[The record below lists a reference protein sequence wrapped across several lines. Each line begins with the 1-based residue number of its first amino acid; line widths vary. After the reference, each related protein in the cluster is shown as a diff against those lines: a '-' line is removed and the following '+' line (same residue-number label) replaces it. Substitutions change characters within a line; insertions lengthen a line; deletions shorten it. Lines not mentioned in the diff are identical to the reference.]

1 MPETAADFIPR
12 PLSLRAGDLVLDL
25 VPGIGGAIAGWRSGE
40 VELLRRMG
48 EAALAARDVRQAGCF
63 PTIPY
68 SNRMRECTLNFR
80 GRKHR
85 LAPNFGSHSHS
96 IHGNSWQR
104 PWTATDSG
112 ASAATLVFEHDAA
125 GSRAAEWPFPYR
137 ATQRFALD
145 AQGLTI
151 GLELVN
157 TGDAPA
163 PAGIGLHP
171 YFPRA
176 ANTRLVTSAT
186 GYWRND
192 EAMMPVALEPVPPAW
207 NFAEGKL
214 VAPLA
219 VDNCFAGWS
228 GSARLEFPELGRA
241 ISIAADPVFGH
252 AVIFVPPG
260 RPFFCVEPVTNA
272 NDGMNRLDKG
282 ASDTG
287 VWVLDP
293 GQALSGQVRFEVEKI
308 G

>member
-1 MPETAADFIPR
+1 MPETDADFIPR

-25 VPGIGGAIAGWRSGE
+25 APAIGGAIAGLRTGE

-68 SNRMRECTLNFR
+68 SNRMRECTLHFR
-80 GRKHR
+80 GKRHR
-85 LAPNFGSHSHS
+85 LAPNFGAHPHS
-96 IHGNSWQR
+96 IHGNAWQR
-104 PWTATDSG
+104 AWRVAESG
-112 ASAATLVFEHDAA
+112 AASATLVLEHDAA
-125 GSRAAEWPFPYR
+125 GSRAAEWPFAYR

-145 AQGLTI
+145 ADGLSVD
-151 GLELVN
+151 LELVN

-176 ANTRLVTSAT
+176 ANTRLTTQAA
-186 GYWRND
+186 GFWRND
-192 EAMMPVALEPVPPAW
+192 EAMMPVAFEPVPPAW
-207 NFAEGKL
+207 NFADGKL

-219 VDNCFAGWS
+219 IDNCFAGWR
-228 GSARLEFPELGRA
+228 GTARLEFPELGRA
-241 ISIAADPVFGH
+241 VTIVADPVFGH

-260 RPFFCVEPVTNA
+260 KPFFCVEPVTNA
-272 NDGMNRLDKG
+272 NEGMNRLDKG
-282 ASDTG
+282 AADTG

-293 GQALSGQVRFEVEKI
+293 GQSLAGRVRFNVETI
-308 G
+308 

>member
-12 PLSLRAGDLVLDL
+12 PISLRAGDLTLDV
-25 VPGIGGAIAGWRSGE
+25 VPNIGGAIAGLRSGE

-68 SNRMRECTLNFR
+68 SNRMRECTLRFR
-80 GRKHR
+80 GRVHR
-85 LAPNFGSHSHS
+85 LAPNFGSHPHS
-96 IHGNSWQR
+96 IHGNAWQR
-104 PWTATDSG
+104 AWTVAESG
-112 ASAATLVFEHDAA
+112 AASATLVFEHDAA
-125 GSRAAEWPFPYR
+125 GSRAAEWPFAYR
-137 ATQRFALD
+137 ATQRFDLD
-145 AQGLTI
+145 ADGLTI
-151 GLELVN
+151 ALELVN
-157 TGDAPA
+157 TGDSPA

-176 ANTRLVTSAT
+176 ANTRLTTQADRF
-186 GYWRND
+186 WRND
-192 EAMMPVALEPVPPAW
+192 DAMMPVALEPVPPAW

-219 VDNCFAGWS
+219 IDNCFAGWR
-228 GSARLEFPELGRA
+228 GAARLEFPELGRA
-241 ISIAADPVFGH
+241 ISMSADAVFGH

-282 ASDTG
+282 AADTG

-293 GQALSGQVRFEVEKI
+293 GEKLAGQVRFDVEKI
-308 G
+308 

>member
-1 MPETAADFIPR
+1 VPETAADFIPR
-12 PLSLRAGDLVLDL
+12 PLSLRAGDMVLDL
-25 VPGIGGAIAGWRSGE
+25 VPGIGGAIAGWRAGE
-40 VELLRRMG
+40 AELLRRMG
-48 EAALAARDVRQAGCF
+48 EPALAARDVRQAGCF

-68 SNRMRECTLNFR
+68 SNRMRECTLRFR
-80 GRKHR
+80 GRVHR
-85 LAPNFGSHSHS
+85 LAPNFGSHPHS
-96 IHGNSWQR
+96 IHGNAWQR
-104 PWTATDSG
+104 GWTVIESG
-112 ASAATLVFEHDAA
+112 ASSAKLAFAHDPA
-125 GSRAAEWPFPYR
+125 GSRAAEWPFAYR
-137 ATQRFALD
+137 ATQSFALD
-145 AQGLTI
+145 ADGLTVA
-151 GLELVN
+151 LELVN
-157 TGDAPA
+157 AGGVPA

-176 ANTRLVTSAT
+176 ANTRLTTQAS
-186 GYWRND
+186 GFWRND
-192 EAMMPVALEPVPPAW
+192 EAMMPVALEPIPPAW

-219 VDNCFAGWS
+219 IDNCFASWG
-228 GSARLEFPELGRA
+228 GAARLEFPELARA
-241 ISIAADPVFGH
+241 ISISADPVFGH

-293 GQALSGQVRFEVEKI
+293 GQAVSGKVRFQVERI

>member
-1 MPETAADFIPR
+1 MPETDADFIPR

-25 VPGIGGAIAGWRSGE
+25 VPAIGGAIAGWRAGG

-48 EAALAARDVRQAGCF
+48 EPALAARDVRQAGCF

-68 SNRMRECTLNFR
+68 SNRMRECSLRFR
-80 GRKHR
+80 GRVHR
-85 LAPNFGSHSHS
+85 LAPNFGAHPHS
-96 IHGNSWQR
+96 IHGNAWQR
-104 PWTATDSG
+104 AWTVAERG
-112 ASAATLVFEHDAA
+112 ASSAVLVFAHEPA
-125 GSRAAEWPFPYR
+125 GPRAAEWPFAFE

-145 AQGLTI
+145 AGGLTI

-157 TGDAPA
+157 TGDVPA
-163 PAGIGLHP
+163 PAGMGLHP

-176 ANTRLVTSAT
+176 ANTRLTTSA
-186 GYWRND
+186 GGFWRND
-192 EAMMPVALEPVPPAW
+192 DAMMPVALEPVPPAW

-219 VDNCFAGWS
+219 IDNCFAGWS
-228 GSARLEFPELGRA
+228 RMARIEFPELGRTLT
-241 ISIAADPVFGH
+241 ISADPVFGH

-260 RPFFCVEPVTNA
+260 KPFFCVEPVTNA

-282 ASDTG
+282 AADTG

-293 GQALSGQVRFEVEKI
+293 GQALAGQVRFQVERM
-308 G
+308 